1 MPQAKEEV
9 GKFIR
14 QVRLSRG
21 LTQAQ
26 LALYT
31 GIGQAEISR
40 IENGERKTPSP
51 EYLRKI
57 GEVLHIPPRQL
68 MVLAGYIQE
77 DEPETLTPWERLENA
92 LIQLDV
98 FTMDEVDDILEYIRF
113 REHRKKV
120 LEERKKKIQ
129 KQAQEFEEKKRRE
142 FISQQTKQEG

>member
-1 MPQAKEEV
+1 
-9 GKFIR
+9 
-14 QVRLSRG
+14 
-21 LTQAQ
+21 
-26 LALYT
+26 
-31 GIGQAEISR
+31 
-40 IENGERKTPSP
+40 
-51 EYLRKI
+51 
-57 GEVLHIPPRQL
+57 

-142 FISQQTKQEG
+142 FINQQTKQEG

>member
-1 MPQAKEEV
+1 MGKAKDEL
-9 GKFIR
+9 GRFIR

-68 MVLAGYIQE
+68 LVLAGYINE
-77 DEPETLTPWERLENA
+77 DEPDSLTPWERLENS
-92 LIQLDV
+92 LIQLDI
-98 FTMDEVDDILEYIRF
+98 FSMDEVDDILEYIRF
-113 REHRKKV
+113 RAHRKKIK
-120 LEERKKKIQ
+120 EQRKKEL
-129 KQAQEFEEKKRRE
+129 QEKLQELEQEKRNE
-142 FISQQTKQEG
+142 FLQQNK

>member
-40 IENGERKTPSP
+40 IENGERKPLRRNTSAKSARFCTSLRASSWCWPATSRKTNRKPSHH
-51 EYLRKI
+51 
-57 GEVLHIPPRQL
+57 GN
-68 MVLAGYIQE
+68 G
-77 DEPETLTPWERLENA
+77 
-92 LIQLDV
+92 
-98 FTMDEVDDILEYIRF
+98 
-113 REHRKKV
+113 
-120 LEERKKKIQ
+120 
-129 KQAQEFEEKKRRE
+129 
-142 FISQQTKQEG
+142 